1 MESESDS
8 ETSQSSVD
16 LTSPVSKIRS
26 LVKKIKFSE
35 QTQLKLKSFCEAVNC
50 KMTKP
55 KLDMPTRWNST
66 FEMLV
71 WSLSVKEALN
81 ILCDNIS
88 KLKDLK
94 ITEKEWI
101 LISNICQYL
110 RSFKTL
116 SSVFEGEK
124 YCTLPMVVI
133 GVNML
138 LDKLKL
144 WAHELDHK
152 IERATTDEQMLYC
165 IQAARD
171 KIVQHYNKTNWIYCV
186 VLILDPRHK
195 VDTFSSTSWGK
206 LLQSQA
212 VQAFE
217 EVFKKNY
224 FNKSDVSYKPMEN
237 SKKDKVY
244 DSVDME
250 FDLDI
255 TCLFKKEENIV
266 HSEFWRNEIQR
277 YLSEPRANNSED
289 ILDWWRRHEN
299 IYPTLPKMAKDFLAT
314 PATSVPAKR
323 LFSRAALTVT
333 KSRNRLALDSVRS
346 LMCLNSWLLNSDIK
360 SSTNTC

>member
-1 MESESDS
+1 MKISVSKFLKASESKISFTIDGWSSFGMKGYYGITAHFVDKKWRVQSIVLDFIPADGKHTGESVANLFFEVLKSYEILDFIQGVTTDNTASNFTMMRYLENLIPGLDHKNKHFVCFAHILNLAVQDFMKIIEPNKRRFEKEPAESDLESESDS

-50 KMTKP
+50 KTTKP

-88 KLKDLK
+88 NLKDLK

-138 LDKLKL
+138 LDKLEL

-152 IERATTDEQMLYC
+152 IERTTTDEQMLYC

-171 KIVQHYNKTNWIYCV
+171 KIVKHYNKTNWIYCV

-195 VDTFSSTSWGK
+195 VDTFSSTS
-206 LLQSQA
+206 
-212 VQAFE
+212 
-217 EVFKKNY
+217 
-224 FNKSDVSYKPMEN
+224 
-237 SKKDKVY
+237 
-244 DSVDME
+244 
-250 FDLDI
+250 
-255 TCLFKKEENIV
+255 
-266 HSEFWRNEIQR
+266 
-277 YLSEPRANNSED
+277 
-289 ILDWWRRHEN
+289 
-299 IYPTLPKMAKDFLAT
+299 
-314 PATSVPAKR
+314 
-323 LFSRAALTVT
+323 
-333 KSRNRLALDSVRS
+333 
-346 LMCLNSWLLNSDIK
+346 
-360 SSTNTC
+360 